1 MPVCPQL
8 AAAMAAPTEEE
19 LEARSKAEYQSY
31 LETENKFLREL
42 GIIADD
48 DTA

>member
-1 MPVCPQL
+1 
-8 AAAMAAPTEEE
+8 MAAPTEEE